1 MDGEIGRFSFETYH
15 KANLYGEVLY
25 NTSREFF
32 FPLQGEE
39 KYRTEGFNEIAL
51 MYGASEESY
60 RKTSSLLNRIRH
72 QDEGGT
78 PFRTVREAVEHEGRL
93 LHEYLENKTSA
104 IFKENGFTPEGY
116 PQASYPKLLTPNTS
130 ILEEED
136 IEELLDHSR
145 YVTDYKSEILSNPVP
160 YEKTQTSV
168 NISID
173 DVGAK
178 KQKEHREGKPT
189 DPPSEKKR
197 VYVQNTVVHVEK
209 GGEAYILN
217 GYGVL
222 CVLRL
227 LLGFLLHNELL
238 SHRLIFFVDGNYFYR
253 KVLELFSWHKGL
265 SLILDWYHLKK
276 KCKSL
281 LSMAMKSTEI
291 RNQIVENLT
300 PLLWHGLVDQAVIYL
315 ESLPDSEIK
324 NDEAR
329 LDLITYLTRNR
340 PMIPVY
346 AVRKRLGLR
355 NSSNRGEKANDLLV
369 ANRQKHKGMSWS
381 KSGSVAL
388 ATVTALKQNQE
399 YEQWFRER
407 DLKFKLV
414 A

>member
-1 MDGEIGRFSFETYH
+1 MDRPHQRQSGPSPWPARTRAAGTLE
-15 KANLYGEVLY
+15 ACN
-25 NTSREFF
+25 
-32 FPLQGEE
+32 PL
-39 KYRTEGFNEIAL
+39 
-51 MYGASEESY
+51 
-60 RKTSSLLNRIRH
+60 
-72 QDEGGT
+72 
-78 PFRTVREAVEHEGRL
+78 
-93 LHEYLENKTSA
+93 A
-104 IFKENGFTPEGY
+104 IFKEKGFTPEGY
-116 PQASYPKLLTPNTS
+116 PQASYPKLRTPNTS

-160 YEKTQTSV
+160 YEKAKTSV

-189 DPPSEKKR
+189 EPPSEKKR

-209 GGEAYILN
+209 GGASYILN

-265 SLILDWYHLKK
+265 TLILDWYHLKK

-291 RNQIVENLT
+291 RNKIVENLT
-300 PLLWHGLVDQAVIYL
+300 PLLWHGLVDQAVMYL

-369 ANRQKHKGMSWS
+369 ANRQKHQGMSWS

-399 YEQWFRER
+399 YKQWFRER
-407 DLKFKLV
+407 DLKFKL
-414 A
+414 ASS